1 MNLDE
6 MKRLRVSL
14 NTWYHN
20 ETRRTVLLMLL
31 DDLIERKMLAKSWVP
46 PSLRVQHGASS
57 VKGNDAG
64 TYTVGVDKTNQGGG
78 CHSAAEG
85 SHGTHGRD
93 QAEVRAPQTEV
104 RSGCGHDRQV
114 AANLRGGGAEVGRA
128 DSCGTREVGDA
139 HASGDG
145 VVLGERG
152 HRAGVGTG
160 GTVHDV
166 HHSGVTNQ
174 GGGGD
179 AAGTSPTQVRTDSA
193 AAASF
198 EERVNSVI
206 ESAAGDWHWLAAR
219 YLRAGDEVKALNARG
234 VEMAALVSMK
244 DDALAAKDAEIA
256 RLTKERDE
264 ARRDASARGNF
275 IAVALDDRD
284 ALKAALDEEV
294 KATIQSCA
302 DDAEAAAPKEGYGRT
317 VALCIASRL
326 RSRADAFDALRSA
339 SRAKEGGKC

>member
-1 MNLDE
+1 M
-6 MKRLRVSL
+6 
-14 NTWYHN
+14 
-20 ETRRTVLLMLL
+20 
-31 DDLIERKMLAKSWVP
+31 
-46 PSLRVQHGASS
+46 
-57 VKGNDAG
+57 
-64 TYTVGVDKTNQGGG
+64 
-78 CHSAAEG
+78 
-85 SHGTHGRD
+85 
-93 QAEVRAPQTEV
+93 
-104 RSGCGHDRQV
+104 
-114 AANLRGGGAEVGRA
+114 
-128 DSCGTREVGDA
+128 
-139 HASGDG
+139 
-145 VVLGERG
+145 
-152 HRAGVGTG
+152 
-160 GTVHDV
+160 
-166 HHSGVTNQ
+166 TNQ

-198 EERVNSVI
+198 EERVAKTLDVEVRQCGSRWV
-206 ESAAGDWHWLAAR
+206 SAERLAAR

-326 RSRADAFDALRSA
+326 RSRADAFDARRSA
-339 SRAKEGGKC
+339 SRAKEGGQ